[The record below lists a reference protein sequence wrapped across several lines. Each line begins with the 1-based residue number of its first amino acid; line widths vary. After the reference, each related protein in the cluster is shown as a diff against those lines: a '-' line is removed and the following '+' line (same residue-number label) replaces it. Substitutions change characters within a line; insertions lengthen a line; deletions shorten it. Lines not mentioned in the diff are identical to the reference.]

1 MSVLTEPMTDT
12 PQQTDVSVMGRYKNI
27 VRHRLLI
34 MSVLVLA
41 IVDCLFSCL
50 ISRGAS
56 AL

>member
-41 IVDCLFSCL
+41 IVDCL